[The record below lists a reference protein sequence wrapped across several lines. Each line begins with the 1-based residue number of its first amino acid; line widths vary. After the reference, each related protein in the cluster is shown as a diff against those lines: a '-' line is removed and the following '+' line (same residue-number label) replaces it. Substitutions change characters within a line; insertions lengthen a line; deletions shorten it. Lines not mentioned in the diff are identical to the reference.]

1 MQPDR
6 RKCVFGLIGG
16 IGSGKSAVAA
26 EWARHG
32 ARVIV
37 ADQLGHQALRRPEI
51 KKQLLQ
57 RWGPG
62 ISTQEGEIDRRQLG
76 AIVFADPDERHALQ
90 QMVFPFIERGMDEQI
105 ALAQQDAAVRW
116 IVLDAAILL
125 EAGWGKRCDWILYVH
140 APRRLRLER
149 VAASRGWSEQELRRR
164 SAAQMSL
171 TDKVT
176 HADFVIDNSGSL
188 PELKSQLDCLLA
200 RPGLSSCPVLRC

>member
-1 MQPDR
+1 MDSDR

-26 EWARHG
+26 EWARRG

-51 KKQLLQ
+51 KMQLLQ

-62 ISTQEGEIDRRQLG
+62 ICTQEGEIDRRKLG
-76 AIVFADPDERHALQ
+76 GIVFADPDERHALERL
-90 QMVFPFIERGMDEQI
+90 VFPFIERGMDAQI
-105 ALAQQDAAVRW
+105 ALARQDSAVRY

-125 EAGWGKRCDWILYVH
+125 EAGWGQRCDWIVYVH
-140 APRRLRLER
+140 APRSQRLQR
-149 VAASRGWSEQELRRR
+149 VAATRGWNEQELRRR
-164 SAAQMSL
+164 SAAQLCL

-176 HADFVIDNSGSL
+176 RSDFVIDNSGSL
-188 PELKSQLDCLLA
+188 PELTRQLDRLLA
-200 RPGLSSCPVLRC
+200 RPELSPIRC